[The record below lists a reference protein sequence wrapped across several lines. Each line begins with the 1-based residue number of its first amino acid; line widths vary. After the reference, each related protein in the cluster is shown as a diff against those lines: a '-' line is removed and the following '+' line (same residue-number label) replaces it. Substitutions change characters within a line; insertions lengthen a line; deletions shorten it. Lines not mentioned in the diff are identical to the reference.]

1 MVRLIL
7 IAVAIFLAIYLLSR
21 RFNAGQKGN
30 DGEEEVVSPRSGG
43 FLIAVIAVVAVL
55 SLIFILP
62 RLGIS
67 LGGLIQ
73 KLNPFRCI
81 STHLRFHHQIFLQ
94 VAVSDSLVRC
104 GSKASKIYV

>member
-7 IAVAIFLAIYLLSR
+7 IGAAVFLAVYLLSR
-21 RFNAGQKGN
+21 RFNVSQEVN

-43 FLIAVIAVVAVL
+43 FLIAVIAAVAVL

-67 LGGLIQ
+67 LGGLLQ
-73 KLNPFRCI
+73 KAVAFFPIIRALLPF
-81 STHLRFHHQIFLQ
+81 
-94 VAVSDSLVRC
+94 
-104 GSKASKIYV
+104 

>member
-43 FLIAVIAVVAVL
+43 FLIAVIAAVAVL

-67 LGGLIQ
+67 LGGLLQ
-73 KLNPFRCI
+73 KAVAFFPIVRALLPF
-81 STHLRFHHQIFLQ
+81 
-94 VAVSDSLVRC
+94 
-104 GSKASKIYV
+104 

>member
-7 IAVAIFLAIYLLSR
+7 IAVAIFLAIYLLSW

-43 FLIAVIAVVAVL
+43 FLIAVIAAVAVL

-67 LGGLIQ
+67 LGGLLQ
-73 KLNPFRCI
+73 KAVAFFPIIRALLPF
-81 STHLRFHHQIFLQ
+81 
-94 VAVSDSLVRC
+94 
-104 GSKASKIYV
+104 